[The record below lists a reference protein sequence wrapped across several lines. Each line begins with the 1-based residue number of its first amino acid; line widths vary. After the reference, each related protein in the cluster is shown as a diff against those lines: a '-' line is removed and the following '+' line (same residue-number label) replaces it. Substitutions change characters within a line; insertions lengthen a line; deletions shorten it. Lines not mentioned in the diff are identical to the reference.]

1 MYDILQ
7 IIKGKC
13 MYPIC
18 TYSACTVLLSKSVT
32 VIRKTVNI
40 VLTMTAAGVNRPD
53 CIMCGL
59 VDVKTVI

>member
-1 MYDILQ
+1 M
-7 IIKGKC
+7 IKGEC

-18 TYSACTVLLSKSVT
+18 TYSACTVLISKSLT

-40 VLTMTAAGVNRPD
+40 VLTMTAAVVNRPD